1 MIDIKET
8 RTGVSIQVR
17 VVPRAART
25 ELAGIEQGTLKIR
38 ISAPPIEGRA
48 NGEVVSFLAKVLRIS
63 PSQIAI
69 ASGEKSRNKRVEIR
83 NITALELQKRLYEAE
98 NG

>member
-38 ISAPPIEGRA
+38 ISAPPIGGRA
-48 NGEVVSFLAKVLRIS
+48 NGEVVSFLAKVIGIS